1 MHYACNLLLSS
12 RMSEFSEEPR
22 FTIEQIDLLQR
33 LRRSGM
39 NKQEILHALNTLDRL
54 DREHGDKFGRRT
66 SSSSSSSSSCYGVGG
81 ANNTSASNTTTSFN
95 NNNTASATATSSATC
110 NGNSG
115 ESGSGPSG
123 GDHSVA
129 GAASSSTASKI
140 STATQTQFGSAGGL
154 SPSPSNSYDTS
165 PPPGPPPPPPSA
177 ILPSPVSLVALS
189 QNGRDSLAAT
199 PNGKLSPPRYPVNS
213 AAAAR
218 AFGFEATE
226 EDLDIDDKVEE
237 LMRRDGSM
245 VKEEIKAFLGNRRIS
260 QAVVA
265 QVTGISQSRI
275 SHWLLQHGSDLSEQK
290 KRAFYRWYTLEKTTP
305 GATLNMRPAPLPLE
319 EMEWRQTPPPITTAP
334 GTFRLRRGS
343 RFTWRKECLAVMES
357 YFNDNQYPDE
367 AKREEI
373 ANACNAVIQKPGK
386 KLSDLERVTSLK
398 VYNWFANRRKEI
410 KRRANIAT
418 ILESHG
424 IDVQSPGGH
433 SNSDDIDGN
442 DFSEQACDLPYFDKR
457 PLSRPF
463 GLYRLE
469 PTSPTQAEGRHYQYL
484 LQPHTHTT
492 TTSIPNPKLD
502 RPAVP
507 RRRRGAQRAPGPHLS
522 GCGDGRREPHHP
534 GPVPDRRGARRHQ
547 DGVPGGRM
555 NCTGKLDGGS
565 GREK

>member
-1 MHYACNLLLSS
+1 
-12 RMSEFSEEPR
+12 MSDFSEEPR

-33 LRRSGM
+33 LRRTGM
-39 NKQEILHALNTLDRL
+39 TKQEILQALDTLDRL
-54 DREHGDKFGRRT
+54 DREHGDKFGHRT
-66 SSSSSSSSSCYGVGG
+66 SSSSSTYLVGG
-81 ANNTSASNTTTSFN
+81 ANSCTNNSASNTTATSFN
-95 NNNTASATATSSATC
+95 NNNTASATTTTSSASC
-110 NGNSG
+110 NGSNSV
-115 ESGSGPSG
+115 EG
-123 GDHSVA
+123 GDHA
-129 GAASSSTASKI
+129 PAAAASSTTSKV
-140 STATQTQFGSAGGL
+140 STATQTLFNSGGGL
-154 SPSPSNSYDTS
+154 SPSPSNSFDTS
-165 PPPGPPPPPPSA
+165 PPPGRPPPSA
-177 ILPSPVSLVALS
+177 VLPSPVSLVALS

-199 PNGKLSPPRYPVNS
+199 PNGKVSPPRYPVNS
-213 AAAAR
+213 AAASR
-218 AFGFEATE
+218 AFGFEAAE
-226 EDLDIDDKVEE
+226 EDLDVDDKVEE
-237 LMRRDGSM
+237 LMRRDSSL

-290 KRAFYRWYTLEKTTP
+290 KRAFYRWYILEKTTP

-319 EMEWRQTPPPITTAP
+319 EMEWRQTPPPLATAP

-469 PTSPTQAEGRHYQYL
+469 PTSPTQDDSAAHSE
-484 LQPHTHTT
+484 
-492 TTSIPNPKLD
+492 
-502 RPAVP
+502 
-507 RRRRGAQRAPGPHLS
+507 
-522 GCGDGRREPHHP
+522 
-534 GPVPDRRGARRHQ
+534 HQ
-547 DGVPGGRM
+547 DPISLAVEMAAVNHTILALSRTGGVP
-555 NCTGKLDGGS
+555 NDIKTESLED
-565 GREK
+565 E

>member
-1 MHYACNLLLSS
+1 MLFSFPEAFLLAAW
-12 RMSEFSEEPR
+12 MSDFSEEPR

-33 LRRSGM
+33 LRRTGM
-39 NKQEILHALNTLDRL
+39 TKQEILHALDTLDRL
-54 DREHGDKFGRRT
+54 DREHGDKFGRRGDH
-66 SSSSSSSSSCYGVGG
+66 SSSSSLV
-81 ANNTSASNTTTSFN
+81 
-95 NNNTASATATSSATC
+95 
-110 NGNSG
+110 
-115 ESGSGPSG
+115 
-123 GDHSVA
+123 VA
-129 GAASSSTASKI
+129 AAVASSTTSKI
-140 STATQTQFGSAGGL
+140 STATQTQFNNSGGGL

-165 PPPGPPPPPPSA
+165 PPPGPPPPS
-177 ILPSPVSLVALS
+177 
-189 QNGRDSLAAT
+189 NGRDSLAAT

-213 AAAAR
+213 AAASR
-218 AFGFEATE
+218 AFGFEAAE
-226 EDLDIDDKVEE
+226 EDLDVDDKVEE
-237 LMRRDGSM
+237 LMRRDSSL

-290 KRAFYRWYTLEKTTP
+290 KRAFYRWYILEKTTP

-319 EMEWRQTPPPITTAP
+319 EMEWRQTPPPLATAP

-442 DFSEQACDLPYFDKR
+442 DFAEQVEWHTRA
-457 PLSRPF
+457 
-463 GLYRLE
+463 
-469 PTSPTQAEGRHYQYL
+469 
-484 LQPHTHTT
+484 HTHTHT
-492 TTSIPNPKLD
+492 HRTK
-502 RPAVP
+502 
-507 RRRRGAQRAPGPHLS
+507 QQ
-522 GCGDGRREPHHP
+522 
-534 GPVPDRRGARRHQ
+534 PVCLA
-547 DGVPGGRM
+547 
-555 NCTGKLDGGS
+555 
-565 GREK
+565 

>member
-1 MHYACNLLLSS
+1 MSS

-33 LRRSGM
+33 LRRTGM
-39 NKQEILHALNTLDRL
+39 TKQEILHALDTLDRL

-66 SSSSSSSSSCYGVGG
+66 SSSSSSSSSYGVGG
-81 ANNTSASNTTTSFN
+81 ANNNSASNTTTSFN
-95 NNNTASATATSSATC
+95 NNNTASATTTSSVSC
-110 NGNSG
+110 NGNNSAINSG
-115 ESGSGPSG
+115 DGST
-123 GDHSVA
+123 GDHSA
-129 GAASSSTASKI
+129 TAASSTTSKI
-140 STATQTQFGSAGGL
+140 STATQTQFSSGGGL

-165 PPPGPPPPPPSA
+165 PPPGPPPPSG

-237 LMRRDGSM
+237 LMRRDSSM

-265 QVTGISQSRI
+265 QVTVELLSNTEKISVERCIQKSISQSRI

-305 GATLNMRPAPLPLE
+305 GATLNMRPAPLPME

-410 KRRANIAT
+410 KRRANIEAT

-469 PTSPTQAEGRHYQYL
+469 PTSPTQDDSAAHSE
-484 LQPHTHTT
+484 
-492 TTSIPNPKLD
+492 
-502 RPAVP
+502 
-507 RRRRGAQRAPGPHLS
+507 
-522 GCGDGRREPHHP
+522 
-534 GPVPDRRGARRHQ
+534 HQ
-547 DGVPGGRM
+547 DPISLAVEMAAVNHTILALSRTGGVP
-555 NCTGKLDGGS
+555 NDIKTESLED
-565 GREK
+565 E

>member
-1 MHYACNLLLSS
+1 
-12 RMSEFSEEPR
+12 MSEFSEEPR

-33 LRRSGM
+33 LRRTGM
-39 NKQEILHALNTLDRL
+39 TKQEILHALDTLDRL
-54 DREHGDKFGRRT
+54 DREHGDKFGHRT
-66 SSSSSSSSSCYGVGG
+66 SSSSSSSSSYGVGG
-81 ANNTSASNTTTSFN
+81 ANSCTNNSASNTTTTSL
-95 NNNTASATATSSATC
+95 NNNTNASATTTSPVSC
-110 NGNSG
+110 NGNNGG
-115 ESGSGPSG
+115 EGST
-123 GDHSVA
+123 GDHSSTTA
-129 GAASSSTASKI
+129 TASSTTSKI
-140 STATQTQFGSAGGL
+140 STATQTQFNSGGGL

-165 PPPGPPPPPPSA
+165 PPPGPPPPSA
-177 ILPSPVSLVALS
+177 ILPSPVSLLALS

-213 AAAAR
+213 AAATR
-218 AFGFEATE
+218 AFGFETTE
-226 EDLDIDDKVEE
+226 EDMDIDDKVED
-237 LMRRDGSM
+237 LMRRDSSL

-319 EMEWRQTPPPITTAP
+319 EMEWRQTPPPLTTAP

-433 SNSDDIDGN
+433 SNSDDVDGN
-442 DFSEQACDLPYFDKR
+442 DFSEQACDLQYFDKR
-457 PLSRPF
+457 PLSRQF

-469 PTSPTQAEGRHYQYL
+469 PTSPTQDDSA
-484 LQPHTHTT
+484 
-492 TTSIPNPKLD
+492 
-502 RPAVP
+502 
-507 RRRRGAQRAPGPHLS
+507 AQS
-522 GCGDGRREPHHP
+522 E
-534 GPVPDRRGARRHQ
+534 HQ
-547 DGVPGGRM
+547 DPISLAVEMAAVNHTILALSRTGGVS
-555 NCTGKLDGGS
+555 NDIKTESLED
-565 GREK
+565 E

>member
-1 MHYACNLLLSS
+1 MMNKPTLS

-33 LRRSGM
+33 LRRTGM
-39 NKQEILHALNTLDRL
+39 TKQEILHALDTLDRL
-54 DREHGDKFGRRT
+54 DREHGDKFGHRT
-66 SSSSSSSSSCYGVGG
+66 SSSSSSLSSYGVGG
-81 ANNTSASNTTTSFN
+81 ANSCTNNSASNTATTSLN
-95 NNNTASATATSSATC
+95 DNNTASATTTSSTSC
-110 NGNSG
+110 NGNNSAINSG
-115 ESGSGPSG
+115 EGSAV
-123 GDHSVA
+123 DHSAVT
-129 GAASSSTASKI
+129 ASSTTSKI
-140 STATQTQFGSAGGL
+140 SIATQTQFSSGGGL

-165 PPPGPPPPPPSA
+165 PPPGPPPPSA
-177 ILPSPVSLVALS
+177 VMPSPVSLVALS

-226 EDLDIDDKVEE
+226 EDLDTDDKVEE
-237 LMRRDGSM
+237 LMRRDSSM

-305 GATLNMRPAPLPLE
+305 GTSDFSTPLTLCCDSSA
-319 EMEWRQTPPPITTAP
+319 IY
-334 GTFRLRRGS
+334 
-343 RFTWRKECLAVMES
+343 S

-410 KRRANIAT
+410 KRRANIEAT

-469 PTSPTQAEGRHYQYL
+469 PTSPTQDDSAAHSE
-484 LQPHTHTT
+484 
-492 TTSIPNPKLD
+492 
-502 RPAVP
+502 
-507 RRRRGAQRAPGPHLS
+507 
-522 GCGDGRREPHHP
+522 
-534 GPVPDRRGARRHQ
+534 HQ
-547 DGVPGGRM
+547 DPISLAVEMAAVNHTILALSRTGGVPSDIK
-555 NCTGKLDGGS
+555 TESLED
-565 GREK
+565 E

>member
-1 MHYACNLLLSS
+1 MSSVQSGRIQCMQPVFS

-33 LRRSGM
+33 LRRTGM
-39 NKQEILHALNTLDRL
+39 TKQEILHALDTLDRL

-66 SSSSSSSSSCYGVGG
+66 SSSSSSSSSYGVGG
-81 ANNTSASNTTTSFN
+81 ANNNSASNTTTSFN
-95 NNNTASATATSSATC
+95 NNNTASATTTSVSC
-110 NGNSG
+110 NGNNSA
-115 ESGSGPSG
+115 EGST
-123 GDHSVA
+123 GDHSA
-129 GAASSSTASKI
+129 AAASSTTSKI
-140 STATQTQFGSAGGL
+140 STATQTQFGSGGGL

-165 PPPGPPPPPPSA
+165 PPPGPPPPSA

-237 LMRRDGSM
+237 LMRRDSSM

-305 GATLNMRPAPLPLE
+305 GATLNMRPAPLPME
-319 EMEWRQTPPPITTAP
+319 EMEWRQTPPPLTTAP

-410 KRRANIAT
+410 KRRANIEAT

-469 PTSPTQAEGRHYQYL
+469 PTSPTQDDSAAHSE
-484 LQPHTHTT
+484 
-492 TTSIPNPKLD
+492 
-502 RPAVP
+502 
-507 RRRRGAQRAPGPHLS
+507 
-522 GCGDGRREPHHP
+522 
-534 GPVPDRRGARRHQ
+534 HQ
-547 DGVPGGRM
+547 DPISLAVEMAAVNHTILALSRTGGVP
-555 NCTGKLDGGS
+555 NDIKTESLED
-565 GREK
+565 E

>member
-1 MHYACNLLLSS
+1 
-12 RMSEFSEEPR
+12 MSDFSEEPR

-33 LRRSGM
+33 LRRTGM
-39 NKQEILHALNTLDRL
+39 TKQEILHALDTLDRL
-54 DREHGDKFGRRT
+54 DREHGDKFGRRGDH
-66 SSSSSSSSSCYGVGG
+66 SSSSSLVV
-81 ANNTSASNTTTSFN
+81 
-95 NNNTASATATSSATC
+95 
-110 NGNSG
+110 
-115 ESGSGPSG
+115 
-123 GDHSVA
+123 VA
-129 GAASSSTASKI
+129 AAVASSTTSKI
-140 STATQTQFGSAGGL
+140 STATQTQFNNSGGGL

-165 PPPGPPPPPPSA
+165 PPPGPPPPS
-177 ILPSPVSLVALS
+177 
-189 QNGRDSLAAT
+189 NGRDSLAAT

-213 AAAAR
+213 AAASR
-218 AFGFEATE
+218 AFGFEAAE
-226 EDLDIDDKVEE
+226 EDLDVDDKVEE
-237 LMRRDGSM
+237 LMRRDSSL

-290 KRAFYRWYTLEKTTP
+290 KRAFYRWYILEKTTP

-319 EMEWRQTPPPITTAP
+319 EMEWRQTPPPLATAP

-410 KRRANIAT
+410 KRRANIEAT

-442 DFSEQACDLPYFDKR
+442 DFAEQDDGAAHNEHQDPISLAVEMAAVNHTILA
-457 PLSRPF
+457 LSRT
-463 GLYRLE
+463 G
-469 PTSPTQAEGRHYQYL
+469 
-484 LQPHTHTT
+484 
-492 TTSIPNPKLD
+492 
-502 RPAVP
+502 
-507 RRRRGAQRAPGPHLS
+507 
-522 GCGDGRREPHHP
+522 
-534 GPVPDRRGARRHQ
+534 
-547 DGVPGGRM
+547 GVP
-555 NCTGKLDGGS
+555 NDIKTESLED
-565 GREK
+565 E

>member
-1 MHYACNLLLSS
+1 LAVNMPSTLHE
-12 RMSEFSEEPR
+12 MSEFSEEPR

-33 LRRSGM
+33 LRRTGM
-39 NKQEILHALNTLDRL
+39 TKQEILHALDTLDRL

-66 SSSSSSSSSCYGVGG
+66 SSSSSSSHADAV
-81 ANNTSASNTTTSFN
+81 
-95 NNNTASATATSSATC
+95 
-110 NGNSG
+110 
-115 ESGSGPSG
+115 
-123 GDHSVA
+123 
-129 GAASSSTASKI
+129 
-140 STATQTQFGSAGGL
+140 QQRRGL
-154 SPSPSNSYDTS
+154 SLSPSNSYDTS
-165 PPPGPPPPPPSA
+165 PPPGPPPPS
-177 ILPSPVSLVALS
+177 
-189 QNGRDSLAAT
+189 NGRDSLAAT

-213 AAAAR
+213 AAATR
-218 AFGFEATE
+218 AFGFESTE

-237 LMRRDGSM
+237 LMRRDSSL

-319 EMEWRQTPPPITTAP
+319 DMEWRQTPPPLTTAP

-442 DFSEQACDLPYFDKR
+442 DFSEQVVQNEHVIVLRKDGAAFCLPALF
-457 PLSRPF
+457 S
-463 GLYRLE
+463 
-469 PTSPTQAEGRHYQYL
+469 
-484 LQPHTHTT
+484 
-492 TTSIPNPKLD
+492 
-502 RPAVP
+502 
-507 RRRRGAQRAPGPHLS
+507 
-522 GCGDGRREPHHP
+522 
-534 GPVPDRRGARRHQ
+534 
-547 DGVPGGRM
+547 
-555 NCTGKLDGGS
+555 
-565 GREK
+565 

>member
-1 MHYACNLLLSS
+1 
-12 RMSEFSEEPR
+12 MSEFSEEPR

-33 LRRSGM
+33 LRRTCMS
-39 NKQEILHALNTLDRL
+39 KQEILHALDTLDRL
-54 DREHGDKFGRRT
+54 DREHGDKFGPRRA
-66 SSSSSSSSSCYGVGG
+66 SSSSSTSSSVYGAGG
-81 ANNTSASNTTTSFN
+81 ANSNNNSASN
-95 NNNTASATATSSATC
+95 AATATSFSNSNTAASAAAATSSASTTSC
-110 NGNSG
+110 NG
-115 ESGSGPSG
+115 SG
-123 GDHSVA
+123 GTE
-129 GAASSSTASKI
+129 GTSSTAAAVAAPPRV
-140 STATQTQFGSAGGL
+140 STATQTQFGGAAGGGGGAL
-154 SPSPSNSYDTS
+154 SPSPSNSFDTS
-165 PPPGPPPPPPSA
+165 PPPGPPPPSA
-177 ILPSPVSLVALS
+177 VLPSPVSLVALA

-199 PNGKLSPPRYPVNS
+199 PNGKLSPPRYPVNG

-218 AFGFEATE
+218 AFGFEAAE

-237 LMRRDGSM
+237 LMRRDSSM

-305 GATLNMRPAPLPLE
+305 GATLNMRPAPLAME

-469 PTSPTQAEGRHYQYL
+469 PTSPTQDDSAAHSE
-484 LQPHTHTT
+484 
-492 TTSIPNPKLD
+492 
-502 RPAVP
+502 
-507 RRRRGAQRAPGPHLS
+507 
-522 GCGDGRREPHHP
+522 
-534 GPVPDRRGARRHQ
+534 HQ
-547 DGVPGGRM
+547 DPISLAVEMAAVNHSILALSRGGGVPGDIK
-555 NCTGKLDGGS
+555 TESLED
-565 GREK
+565 E

>member
-1 MHYACNLLLSS
+1 
-12 RMSEFSEEPR
+12 MSEFSEEPR

-33 LRRSGM
+33 LRRTGM
-39 NKQEILHALNTLDRL
+39 TKQEILHALDTLDRL

-66 SSSSSSSSSCYGVGG
+66 SSSSSSSSSYGVGG
-81 ANNTSASNTTTSFN
+81 ANNNSASNNTTSFN
-95 NNNTASATATSSATC
+95 NNNTASATTTSSVSC
-110 NGNSG
+110 NGNNNNNG
-115 ESGSGPSG
+115 EASTSDNS
-123 GDHSVA
+123 A
-129 GAASSSTASKI
+129 AAASSTTSKI
-140 STATQTQFGSAGGL
+140 STATQTQFGSGGGL
-154 SPSPSNSYDTS
+154 SPSQSNSYDTS
-165 PPPGPPPPPPSA
+165 PPPGPPPPSA

-237 LMRRDGSM
+237 LMRRDSSM

-305 GATLNMRPAPLPLE
+305 GATLNMRPAPLPME
-319 EMEWRQTPPPITTAP
+319 EMEWRQTPPPLTTAP

-410 KRRANIAT
+410 KRRANIEAT

-463 GLYRLE
+463 SLYRLE
-469 PTSPTQAEGRHYQYL
+469 PTSPTQDEGAAH
-484 LQPHTHTT
+484 
-492 TTSIPNPKLD
+492 S
-502 RPAVP
+502 
-507 RRRRGAQRAPGPHLS
+507 
-522 GCGDGRREPHHP
+522 E
-534 GPVPDRRGARRHQ
+534 HQ
-547 DGVPGGRM
+547 DPISLAVEMAAVNHTILALSRTGGVP
-555 NCTGKLDGGS
+555 NDIKTESLED
-565 GREK
+565 E

>member
-1 MHYACNLLLSS
+1 
-12 RMSEFSEEPR
+12 MSDFSEEPR

-33 LRRSGM
+33 LRRTGM
-39 NKQEILHALNTLDRL
+39 TKQEILHALDTLDRL
-54 DREHGDKFGRRT
+54 DREHGDKFGHRT
-66 SSSSSSSSSCYGVGG
+66 SSSSSSSSTYLVGG
-81 ANNTSASNTTTSFN
+81 ANSSAAKTTATSFN
-95 NNNTASATATSSATC
+95 NNATASATTTTTSSSATC
-110 NGNSG
+110 NGG
-115 ESGSGPSG
+115 EG
-123 GDHSVA
+123 GDHSSSSLVVA
-129 GAASSSTASKI
+129 AAVASSTTSKI
-140 STATQTQFGSAGGL
+140 STATQTQFNNSGGGL

-165 PPPGPPPPPPSA
+165 PPPGPPPPSA
-177 ILPSPVSLVALS
+177 VLPSPVALVALS

-213 AAAAR
+213 AAASR
-218 AFGFEATE
+218 AFGFEAAE
-226 EDLDIDDKVEE
+226 EDLDVDDKVEE
-237 LMRRDGSM
+237 LMRRDSSL

-290 KRAFYRWYTLEKTTP
+290 KRAFYRWYILEKTTP

-319 EMEWRQTPPPITTAP
+319 EMEWRQTPPPLATAP

-410 KRRANIAT
+410 KRRANIEAT

-442 DFSEQACDLPYFDKR
+442 DFAEQACDLPYFDKR

-469 PTSPTQAEGRHYQYL
+469 PTSPTQDDSAAHNE
-484 LQPHTHTT
+484 
-492 TTSIPNPKLD
+492 
-502 RPAVP
+502 
-507 RRRRGAQRAPGPHLS
+507 
-522 GCGDGRREPHHP
+522 
-534 GPVPDRRGARRHQ
+534 HQ
-547 DGVPGGRM
+547 DPISLAVEMAAVNHTILALSRTGGVPSDIK
-555 NCTGKLDGGS
+555 TESLED
-565 GREK
+565 E

>member
-1 MHYACNLLLSS
+1 
-12 RMSEFSEEPR
+12 MSEFSEEPR

-33 LRRSGM
+33 LRRTGM
-39 NKQEILHALNTLDRL
+39 TKQEILHALETLDRL

-66 SSSSSSSSSCYGVGG
+66 SSSSSSSSSYGVGG
-81 ANNTSASNTTTSFN
+81 ANNNNNNSASNTTASFSTT
-95 NNNTASATATSSATC
+95 NTASATTTSSVSC
-110 NGNSG
+110 NGNNSANG
-115 ESGSGPSG
+115 GAG
-123 GDHSVA
+123 GDHSA
-129 GAASSSTASKI
+129 AAASSTTSKI
-140 STATQTQFGSAGGL
+140 STATQTQFGSGGGGGGGGGL

-165 PPPGPPPPPPSA
+165 PPPGPPPPSA
-177 ILPSPVSLVALS
+177 ILPSPVSLVALT

-218 AFGFEATE
+218 AFGYEATE

-237 LMRRDGSM
+237 LMRRDSGM

-305 GATLNMRPAPLPLE
+305 GATLNMRPAPLPME

-410 KRRANIAT
+410 KRRANIEAT

-469 PTSPTQAEGRHYQYL
+469 PTSPTQDDSAAHSE
-484 LQPHTHTT
+484 
-492 TTSIPNPKLD
+492 
-502 RPAVP
+502 
-507 RRRRGAQRAPGPHLS
+507 
-522 GCGDGRREPHHP
+522 
-534 GPVPDRRGARRHQ
+534 HQ
-547 DGVPGGRM
+547 DPISLAVEMAAVNHTILALSRTGGVP
-555 NCTGKLDGGS
+555 NDIKTESLED
-565 GREK
+565 E

>member
-1 MHYACNLLLSS
+1 
-12 RMSEFSEEPR
+12 MSEFSEEPR

-33 LRRSGM
+33 LRRTGM
-39 NKQEILHALNTLDRL
+39 TKQEILHALNTLDRL
-54 DREHGDKFGRRT
+54 DREHGNKFGRRT
-66 SSSSSSSSSCYGVGG
+66 SSSSSSSSYGVGG
-81 ANNTSASNTTTSFN
+81 ANSCTNNSASNTATTSFN
-95 NNNTASATATSSATC
+95 NNNTASATTTSC
-110 NGNSG
+110 NGNNCTD
-115 ESGSGPSG
+115 GSA
-123 GDHSVA
+123 GDHS
-129 GAASSSTASKI
+129 GAASSTTSKI
-140 STATQTQFGSAGGL
+140 STATQTQFSTGGGL

-165 PPPGPPPPPPSA
+165 PPPGPPPPSA

-218 AFGFEATE
+218 TFGFEATE

-237 LMRRDGSM
+237 LMRRDSSL
-245 VKEEIKAFLGNRRIS
+245 VKEEIKAFLANRRIS

-319 EMEWRQTPPPITTAP
+319 EMEWRQTPPPLTTTP

-410 KRRANIAT
+410 KRRANIEAT

-469 PTSPTQAEGRHYQYL
+469 PTSPTQDDSA
-484 LQPHTHTT
+484 THT
-492 TTSIPNPKLD
+492 
-502 RPAVP
+502 
-507 RRRRGAQRAPGPHLS
+507 
-522 GCGDGRREPHHP
+522 E
-534 GPVPDRRGARRHQ
+534 HQ
-547 DGVPGGRM
+547 DPISLAVEMAAVNHTILALSKTGGI
-555 NCTGKLDGGS
+555 TGDIKTESLED
-565 GREK
+565 E

>member
-1 MHYACNLLLSS
+1 MRFFFLGLGSAAGSASPPAFGSGLGGVTDFLLLTQACCSASS
-12 RMSEFSEEPR
+12 LLFGLWIFSLTSEDSSFKGVFSS
-22 FTIEQIDLLQR
+22 D
-33 LRRSGM
+33 M
-39 NKQEILHALNTLDRL
+39 DALNSSSSALDSAML
-54 DREHGDKFGRRT
+54 HSSPSLFIPA
-66 SSSSSSSSSCYGVGG
+66 SSSSSSSYLVGG
-81 ANNTSASNTTTSFN
+81 ANSCTNNSASNTTATF
-95 NNNTASATATSSATC
+95 NNNTAASATTTSSASC
-110 NGNSG
+110 NGSNSG
-115 ESGSGPSG
+115 EG
-123 GDHSVA
+123 GTADQSVA
-129 GAASSSTASKI
+129 AAASSTASKI
-140 STATQTQFGSAGGL
+140 STATQTQFSTGGGL
-154 SPSPSNSYDTS
+154 SPSPSYDTS
-165 PPPGPPPPPPSA
+165 PPPGPPPPSA

-213 AAAAR
+213 AAASR
-218 AFGFEATE
+218 AFGFEAAE

-237 LMRRDGSM
+237 LMRRDSSL

-290 KRAFYRWYTLEKTTP
+290 KRAFYRWYILEKTTP

-319 EMEWRQTPPPITTAP
+319 EMEWRQTPPPLSTAP

-410 KRRANIAT
+410 KRRANIEAT

-424 IDVQSPGGH
+424 IDVQSPGAH

-469 PTSPTQAEGRHYQYL
+469 PTSPTQ
-484 LQPHTHTT
+484 
-492 TTSIPNPKLD
+492 D
-502 RPAVP
+502 D
-507 RRRRGAQRAPGPHLS
+507 GAAHS
-522 GCGDGRREPHHP
+522 E
-534 GPVPDRRGARRHQ
+534 HQ
-547 DGVPGGRM
+547 DPISLAVEMAAVNHTILALSRTGGVP
-555 NCTGKLDGGS
+555 NDIKTESLED
-565 GREK
+565 E

>member
-1 MHYACNLLLSS
+1 
-12 RMSEFSEEPR
+12 MSELSEEPR

-33 LRRSGM
+33 LRRTGM
-39 NKQEILHALNTLDRL
+39 TKQEILHALDTLDRL

-66 SSSSSSSSSCYGVGG
+66 SSSSSSSSSYGVGG
-81 ANNTSASNTTTSFN
+81 ANSCTNNSASNNANASFN
-95 NNNTASATATSSATC
+95 NNNTASATTTSSVSC
-110 NGNSG
+110 NGNNGAINSG
-115 ESGSGPSG
+115 EGSTGNHSGAAAAAS
-123 GDHSVA
+123 A
-129 GAASSSTASKI
+129 AAASSTTSKM
-140 STATQTQFGSAGGL
+140 STATQTQFGSGGGL

-165 PPPGPPPPPPSA
+165 PPPGPPPPSA

-237 LMRRDGSM
+237 LMRRDSSL

-319 EMEWRQTPPPITTAP
+319 EMEWRQTPPPLTTAP

-410 KRRANIAT
+410 KRRANIEAT

-442 DFSEQACDLPYFDKR
+442 DFTEQDDSAAHSEHQDPISLAVEMAAVNHTILA
-457 PLSRPF
+457 LSRT
-463 GLYRLE
+463 G
-469 PTSPTQAEGRHYQYL
+469 
-484 LQPHTHTT
+484 
-492 TTSIPNPKLD
+492 
-502 RPAVP
+502 
-507 RRRRGAQRAPGPHLS
+507 
-522 GCGDGRREPHHP
+522 
-534 GPVPDRRGARRHQ
+534 
-547 DGVPGGRM
+547 GVP
-555 NCTGKLDGGS
+555 NDIKTESLED
-565 GREK
+565 E

>member
-1 MHYACNLLLSS
+1 
-12 RMSEFSEEPR
+12 MSDFSEEPR

-33 LRRSGM
+33 LRRTGM
-39 NKQEILHALNTLDRL
+39 TKQEILHALDTLDRL

-66 SSSSSSSSSCYGVGG
+66 SSSSSSSSTYLVGG
-81 ANNTSASNTTTSFN
+81 ANSSAAKTTATSFN
-95 NNNTASATATSSATC
+95 NNATASATTTTTTSSSSATC
-110 NGNSG
+110 NGG
-115 ESGSGPSG
+115 EG
-123 GDHSVA
+123 GDHSSSSLVVVA
-129 GAASSSTASKI
+129 AAVASSTTSKI
-140 STATQTQFGSAGGL
+140 STATQTQFNNSGGGL

-165 PPPGPPPPPPSA
+165 PPPGPPPPSA
-177 ILPSPVSLVALS
+177 VLPSPVALVVLS

-213 AAAAR
+213 AAASR
-218 AFGFEATE
+218 AFGFEAAE
-226 EDLDIDDKVEE
+226 EDLDVDDKVEE
-237 LMRRDGSM
+237 LLRRDSSL

-290 KRAFYRWYTLEKTTP
+290 KRAFYRWYILEKTTP

-319 EMEWRQTPPPITTAP
+319 EMEWRQTPPPLATAP

-410 KRRANIAT
+410 KRRANIEAT

-442 DFSEQACDLPYFDKR
+442 DFAEQACDLPYFDKR

-469 PTSPTQAEGRHYQYL
+469 PTSPTQ
-484 LQPHTHTT
+484 
-492 TTSIPNPKLD
+492 D
-502 RPAVP
+502 D
-507 RRRRGAQRAPGPHLS
+507 GAAHN
-522 GCGDGRREPHHP
+522 E
-534 GPVPDRRGARRHQ
+534 HQ
-547 DGVPGGRM
+547 DPISLAVEMAAVNHTILALSRTGGVP
-555 NCTGKLDGGS
+555 NDIKTESLED
-565 GREK
+565 E